1 MYQLTWRD
9 EKLWGKKDEVLD
21 SPPLDRV
28 AEKAALLLWVEH
40 CVECAVPYCYSSCPL
55 YVERRDKKCARFA
68 YGIYP
73 NPNFSGLYSYGADIT
88 FRRWGKLESY
98 WPGTPKLFYLKHLT
112 TLATISKKLEDLV
125 TTVAELFK
133 SISPSRRLNGILIYL
148 RGHWVKWS
156 QQTSKKSETPDA
168 LYIKFFSP
176 NSENH
181 TLQLEITYS
190 EPVYRTSLSAKPG
203 WNEHVIPF
211 KELPTETGNTG
222 SIRLWPSGDAEIRLI
237 FTWLDLVAW
246 KETLSEKP
254 ADKVKCVAWDL
265 DNTLW
270 DGVIGDDGFDGITV
284 HPQMIQLIK
293 DLDTRGILQTIVSKN
308 DYETAWAKIE
318 ALEIAEYFIYPA
330 IHWGRKSESLR
341 MIANELNINI
351 DTFAVIDDSAYERD
365 EVSKA
370 FPQVRVYDAEDVSSL
385 LSRNEFDVPVTEV
398 SRNRRQ
404 TYVAESGR
412 KTIQASW
419 GNDFEGFLR
428 GCEMVMTISRPQGPA
443 KTRCLELL
451 QRSNQFN
458 LSGRRYSEDEFNG
471 LLENENYECFSFEV
485 SDKFGDH
492 GIIAFTASNIERK
505 TPVIA
510 DFVMSCRVA
519 QKMVDETIL
528 WWYACRVQERG
539 AKSLQ
544 ASLNT
549 TDRNRPLREVFDALP
564 FKEKSSNGTKRLLEC
579 NFDTTVSIPTVIT
592 IRDQT

>member
-9 EKLWGKKDEVLD
+9 EKLWGEKDEVID

-28 AEKAALLLWVEH
+28 VEKAALLLWVEH

-55 YVERRDKKCARFA
+55 YVERRDKKCARFT

-98 WPGTPKLFYLKHLT
+98 WPGTPKLFYLKQLT
-112 TLATISKKLEDLV
+112 ACATISKKLENLV
-125 TTVAELFK
+125 TTAAELFK
-133 SISPSRRLNGILIYL
+133 SISPNRRLNGILIYL

-156 QQTSKKSETPDA
+156 QQTSKKSEIPDA

-190 EPVYRTSLSAKPG
+190 EPVYRTSISANPG
-203 WNEHVIPF
+203 WNERVIPF
-211 KELPTETGNTG
+211 KELPTEDGKTG
-222 SIRLWPSGDAEIRLI
+222 SIRLWPSDNAEIRLI
-237 FTWLDLVAW
+237 FTWLDLVTW
-246 KETLSEKP
+246 KETFSEKP

-308 DYETAWAKIE
+308 DYETAWEKIE

-341 MIANELNINI
+341 MIADELNINV
-351 DTFAVIDDSAYERD
+351 DTLAVIDDSAYERD
-365 EVSKA
+365 EISET
-370 FPQVRVYDAEDVSSL
+370 FPQVRVYDVKDVSSL
-385 LSRNEFDVPVTEV
+385 LSRSEFDVPITEV

-404 TYVAESGR
+404 AYIAESER

-419 GNDFEGFLR
+419 GNDFEGFLG

-458 LSGRRYSEDEFNG
+458 LSGRRYSEDEFNE

-492 GIIAFTASNIERK
+492 GIIAFTASNIERE

-528 WWYACRVQERG
+528 WWYAYRVQERG

-544 ASLNT
+544 SSINT

-564 FKEKSSNGTKRLLEC
+564 FKEKSGNGTKRLLEC

>member
-9 EKLWGKKDEVLD
+9 KKLWGKKDEVID
-21 SPPLDRV
+21 SPLLDRV
-28 AEKAALLLWVEH
+28 VEKAALLLWVEH

-55 YVERRDKKCARFA
+55 YVERRDKKCARFT

-98 WPGTPKLFYLKHLT
+98 LPGTPKLFYLKHLT
-112 TLATISKKLEDLV
+112 TCATISKKLEDLV
-125 TTVAELFK
+125 TTAAELFK
-133 SISPSRRLNGILIYL
+133 SISPNRRLNGILIYL

-156 QQTSKKSETPDA
+156 QQTSKKSEIPDA

-190 EPVYRTSLSAKPG
+190 EPVYRTNISANPG
-203 WNEHVIPF
+203 WNERVIPF
-211 KELPTETGNTG
+211 KELPTEDGKTG
-222 SIRLWPSGDAEIRLI
+222 SIRLWPSDDAEIRLI
-237 FTWLDLVAW
+237 FTWLDLVTW

-254 ADKVKCVAWDL
+254 ADRVKCVAWDL

-270 DGVIGDDGFDGITV
+270 DGVIGDDGFDGITA

-308 DYETAWAKIE
+308 DYETAWEKIE

-341 MIANELNINI
+341 MIADELNINI
-351 DTFAVIDDSAYERD
+351 DTLAVIDDSAYERD
-365 EVSKA
+365 EISET
-370 FPQVRVYDAEDVSSL
+370 FPQVRVYDVKDVSSL
-385 LSRNEFDVPVTEV
+385 LSRSEFDVPITEV

-404 TYVAESGR
+404 AYIAESER

-419 GNDFEGFLR
+419 GDDFEGFLG

-458 LSGRRYSEDEFNG
+458 LSGRRYSEDEFNE

-492 GIIAFTASNIERK
+492 GIIAFTASNIERE

-528 WWYACRVQERG
+528 WWYAYRVQERG

-544 ASLNT
+544 ASLNI
-549 TDRNRPLREVFDALP
+549 TDRNRPLREVFDSLP
-564 FKEKSSNGTKRLLEC
+564 FKEKSSNDTKQLLEC
-579 NFDTTVSIPTVIT
+579 KFDKTVSIPTVIT